1 MPNALIPELTGR
13 RLTVD
18 IALKQPTII
27 RAKIAQLADSQILLP
42 KFFRHLGTPIEGG
55 GMLYSVI
62 QASDFFTSDIEKRAP
77 RAEFKVVEG
86 VDPDPTLAEVEQWG
100 GKFQVGEEEIRRN
113 DINYLTQQ
121 SIQLSNS
128 IARKLDVRAM
138 AVVEAAITGA
148 NVVPGHDW
156 GGLVTIGPEADLT
169 PSAELP
175 TADLSAAQLASDLQE
190 LGVRHNLLLV
200 HPNEAHSLRVA
211 YGDKLDAM
219 LSSAGVKMFANPRI
233 AAGIGWAVESGQVG
247 TVGFESPLTVDV
259 WEDRATRSWWVQAY
273 VVPAMGVD
281 RPFAAKKLTGL
292 AGV

>member
-42 KFFRHLGTPIEGG
+42 KFFRHLGVPIQGG
-55 GMLYSVI
+55 GMLYTVV
-62 QASDFFTSDIEKRAP
+62 QASDFFTSDVEKRNA
-77 RAEFKVVEG
+77 RSEYKVVEG
-86 VDPDPTLAEVEQWG
+86 VDPDPTLAKVEDWG
-100 GKFQVGEEEIRRN
+100 GKFQVGVEELKRN
-113 DINYLTQQ
+113 DVNYLTQQ
-121 SIQLSNS
+121 TIQLGNT
-128 IARKLDVRAM
+128 IARKLDVNAM
-138 AVVEAAITGA
+138 SVVNAAISGA
-148 NVVPGHDW
+148 NVVAGHDW
-156 GGLVTIGPEADLT
+156 SGLVTVGDPATLT
-169 PSAELP
+169 PSGELP

-190 LGVRHNLLLV
+190 LGVKHDLLIL

-219 LSSAGVKMFANPRI
+219 LSSAGVGMFANPRV
-233 AAGIGWAVESGQVG
+233 APGVGWAVESGQVG
-247 TVGFESPLTVDV
+247 TVGFEEPLTVDA
-259 WEDRATRSWWVQAY
+259 WEDKATRSWWVQAY

-292 AGV
+292 AG